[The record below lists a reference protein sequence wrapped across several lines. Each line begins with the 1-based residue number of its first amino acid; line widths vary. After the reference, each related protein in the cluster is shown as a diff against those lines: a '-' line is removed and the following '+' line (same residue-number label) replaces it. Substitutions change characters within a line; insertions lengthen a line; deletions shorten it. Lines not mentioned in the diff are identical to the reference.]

1 MNLREWVL
9 PLSLAV
15 ITTFVFQYFLGPKT
29 QGGNQQTVQSG
40 QSFVAPSLQTVNKP
54 LNVHVDFVRDNKQVN
69 VETKTVSTK
78 LASYTFSNKGA
89 VLEKF
94 DFPWQRGT
102 ETISSLVANEECFL
116 LGLDK
121 DTPLMYE
128 VVNIVEDQ
136 DSDASITYKAPF
148 KGGFIY
154 KTFVMNSDSY
164 KVQLKVTLDIKD
176 KTEQVVRL
184 FVAQPIMHPTISW
197 DTLSGVVNGSGG
209 TSITEINVKKEKS
222 LSQYWVAPSSF
233 GYSSKFLVHA
243 LTQDV
248 NHSLQ
253 RAYFRKDSE
262 SLTTAILETKP
273 LKSGEEFVYEFFVG
287 PKTVAGLEKVDP
299 RLTGTLNYGWF
310 AGLSKPM
317 LHLLNYLNEK
327 TGSYGWAIILLT
339 MLIKLLLL
347 PFTLRGERNMRK
359 GVDMQKKLA
368 YLQQKYKND
377 RASLDRERAEL
388 IRKHGMPGISGC
400 LPMLLNIP
408 MFIALNKVL
417 SNAIELYGAN
427 FLWISNLSEKDPYY
441 ILPIITGLAMCFNP
455 MGPAT
460 GGNDLKQGMSRYAIA
475 LVLATVTSYLSAG
488 LTLFICINTVLS
500 VAQTSLQ
507 KK

>member
-15 ITTFVFQYFLGPKT
+15 VTTFVFQYFLGPNTDKGT
-29 QGGNQQTVQSG
+29 QQTVQSG
-40 QSFVAPSLQTVNKP
+40 QSFVAPSMKSVNKP
-54 LNVHVDFVRDNKQVN
+54 LELHVEFEDDKSN
-69 VETKTVSTK
+69 VEPTLTKISTK

-89 VLEKF
+89 VLEGF
-94 DFPWQRGT
+94 DFYWQNGT
-102 ETISSLVANEECFL
+102 EIIGSIAASEECFL
-116 LGLDK
+116 LGFEK
-121 DTPLMYE
+121 NTPLMYE
-128 VVNIVEDQ
+128 LVKFEESKEKDSLVV
-136 DSDASITYKAPF
+136 YKAPI
-148 KGGFIY
+148 KGGYVY
-154 KTFVMNSDSY
+154 KTFVMSNDSY
-164 KVQLKVTLDIKD
+164 KLQVKISIDSKAYEGAVT
-176 KTEQVVRL
+176 RL
-184 FVAQPIMHPTISW
+184 FVAQPVMSPAISW
-197 DTLSGVVNGSGG
+197 DTLTGIVNSSGG
-209 TSITEINVKKEKS
+209 ASISEVNIQKDKN
-222 LSQYWVAPSSF
+222 LGQYWVAPSSF

-248 NHSLQ
+248 DHALQ
-253 RAYFRKDSE
+253 RSYFRKDSE

-273 LKSGEEFVYEFFVG
+273 LSLNKEVTFDFFVG
-287 PKTVAGLEKVDP
+287 PKTVSALDAVDS

-310 AGLSKPM
+310 AGISKPM

-347 PFTLRGERNMRK
+347 PFTLKGERNMRK

-368 YLQQKYKND
+368 YLQQKYKHD
-377 RASLDRERAEL
+377 RETLDRERAEL
-388 IRKHGMPGISGC
+388 IRKHGMPGITGC
-400 LPMLLNIP
+400 LPMLLNLP

-417 SNAIELYGAN
+417 SNAVELFGAD

-441 ILPIITGLAMCFNP
+441 ILPIVTGLAMCLNP

-460 GGNDLKQGMSRYAIA
+460 GKDDLKQGMSRYAIA

-488 LTLFICINTVLS
+488 LTLFICVNTVLS
-500 VAQTSLQ
+500 VAQTKLQ